1 MNVILV
7 FTFGV
12 SLKDWLETGLLSRE
26 IKLYEEIAKNEN
38 ITFTFLTFG
47 DKSDTELIQNKSIS
61 VIPVYQ
67 YIKKSKNTYVNFIKS
82 FWIPFLIKNKIP
94 KSHLIKTNQLFGSWI
109 AIILKKILK
118 ITLFVRTG
126 FNPYEFKVIE
136 KKAFKIRVF
145 YFLLIKISYIFC
157 DIFTVTSNSDKKN
170 IQNISK
176 KSEKLFLHRN
186 FITNLSFKD
195 YEDRYEYKIFSVGRL
210 IDQKNFKKL
219 IELFSDSIFE
229 VNIAG
234 DGPDREALLNYAEK
248 KNCNLKLL
256 GQIENKELLK
266 YYTNYKF
273 FLSTSNYEGNPK
285 ALLEAMASGCIVFTT
300 KNKNSLEIIENNKN
314 GFFIESNNISNKV
327 ENLLENP
334 ELAKKIIENGYET
347 IRKNYLI
354 EKIIEDEIRIYNS
367 LIG

>member
-118 ITLFVRTG
+118 IPLFVRTG

-195 YEDRYEYKIFSVGRL
+195 YEDRHDFKIFSVGRL

>member
-26 IKLYEEIAKNEN
+26 VKLYEEVAANGN

-47 DKSDTELIQNKSIS
+47 DKSDTQLIQNTSIS

-67 YIKKSKNTYVNFIKS
+67 FMKKSKNKYINFIKS
-82 FWIPFLIKNKIP
+82 FGIPFLIKNKIP
-94 KSHLIKTNQLFGSWI
+94 ESHLIKTNQLFGSWI
-109 AIILKKILK
+109 AIILKKMLK
-118 ITLFVRTG
+118 IPLFIRTG
-126 FNPYEFKVIE
+126 FNPYEFKVLE
-136 KKAFKIRVF
+136 KKAIKIRLF
-145 YFLLIKISYIFC
+145 YLLLIKLAYAFC

-186 FITNLSFKD
+186 FVTNLSFKD
-195 YEDRYEYKIFSVGRL
+195 YEDRYDFKIFSVGRL
-210 IDQKNFKKL
+210 IEQKNYKKL
-219 IELFSDSIFE
+219 IEFFSNSVFE
-229 VNIAG
+229 VHIAG
-234 DGPDREALLNYAEK
+234 DGPDRQALLDFAEK

-256 GQIENKELLK
+256 GQIDNKELLK
-266 YYTNYKF
+266 HYTNYKF
-273 FLSTSNYEGNPK
+273 FFSTSNYEGNPK

-314 GFFIESNNISNKV
+314 GFFLESNNIIKKV
-327 ENLLENP
+327 ENLLQNP
-334 ELAKKIIENGYET
+334 ELAEEIIENGYET
-347 IRKNYLI
+347 IRKNYLL

-367 LIG
+367 LII

>member
-26 IKLYEEIAKNEN
+26 IKLYEEIAENEN

-61 VIPVYQ
+61 VIPIYQ

-82 FWIPFLIKNKIP
+82 FGVPFLIKNKIP

-109 AIILKKILK
+109 AIILKKLLK
-118 ITLFVRTG
+118 IPLFIRTG

-136 KKAFKIRVF
+136 KKAYKIRVF
-145 YFLLIKISYIFC
+145 YFLLIKLSYIFC

-186 FITNLSFKD
+186 FITNLNFKK

-234 DGPDREALLNYAEK
+234 DGPDRVDLLNYAEK

-273 FLSTSNYEGNPK
+273 FFSTSNYEGNPK

-314 GFFIESNNISNKV
+314 GFFIESNSISNKV
-327 ENLLENP
+327 ENLLQNP
-334 ELAKKIIENGYET
+334 ALAKKIIENGYET